1 MLSGKE
7 KRAFRTKANQLNP
20 EVNVGKEG
28 ISPGVIQNLT
38 NAFNTKELV
47 KVKLLEKCPL
57 NIDEVSEKLITG
69 VECELVQKIGR
80 TLVFYKE
87 LKEEE

>member
-7 KRAFRTKANQLNP
+7 KSKFRAEANHLKPEINIGKEGVAEGVINNLLNAFRTK
-20 EVNVGKEG
+20 E
-28 ISPGVIQNLT
+28 I
-38 NAFNTKELV
+38 V

-57 NIDEVSEKLITG
+57 DVNAVSEKLIAG

-87 LKEEE
+87 LEEDE